1 MDWPFQARLFPWV
14 IGIPMLCLALIQVA
28 SDLRGANKPRVEPD
42 GEREEKST
50 TSGDIDPEVARR
62 RAMNIFAWI
71 FGFLGLV
78 WLLGFQIAVPL
89 VVFLYL
95 KVQSQE
101 RWVLSLV
108 YTGVAWVFLWGVFD
122 RFLHLPFPES
132 AIFGWLEG
140 LTG

>member
-1 MDWPFQARLFPWV
+1 
-14 IGIPMLCLALIQVA
+14 MLCLALIQIA
-28 SDLRGANKPRVEPD
+28 SDFRGANKPWVEPD
-42 GEREEKST
+42 GEREEEST
-50 TSGDIDPEVARR
+50 TSGDIYPEVARR
-62 RAMNIFAWI
+62 RAINTFAWI

-78 WLLGFQIAVPL
+78 WFLGFQIAVPL

-95 KVQSQE
+95 KVQSRE

-132 AIFGWLEG
+132 AIFGWLES